1 MAEVRVEMPVRHIEG
16 NLVFSTNQSVWAY
29 YEVDTYDYAYRSQK
43 EKQKMRARWYAV
55 ARQLPYESHILEI
68 PEFPQL
74 ESQLRV
80 PQSGPLV
87 EAATKQR
94 EMTMAVLA
102 DHVKEPTDFRVFIG
116 FKVPRVSRMAI
127 KRRIRRTIYHKWY
140 DLRRYIGTISGL
152 RPYDILEEELF
163 DYQDAEELIA
173 QELSSLLVNKPA
185 TTRELQWIY
194 RSSVFRGIGEPTLLE
209 EWKPQKQTITVAG
222 DNQAIR
228 PYPNVIRTLIPGAF
242 EVKEHWL
249 RVKVF
254 DEKDGQEKTSY
265 QAFLYVTYM
274 KEDLKFPGQAEWAYW
289 VQRFKFPV
297 SISCRIRSISNEQA
311 MKELTKTKLRLQN
324 QVKYIRTEGQQTD
337 AYTEEKYLK
346 AVDKE
351 AEYRGKEDQPILY
364 MTVCFC
370 VSAPS
375 EKLLHSR
382 MKEVISHYNR
392 RGIKLQASSG
402 DQFLAFNEFLP
413 GCPQYVKDYEL
424 AVQPDVMAEAMFG
437 ATQSLG
443 DAAGYFIGFTGPPA
457 VQRSKLT
464 KPVLFHPALA
474 AQNVGRTKSLAM
486 AFLGSTGFGKS
497 LAMNLIIY
505 LAVLMLQARATIID
519 PKGDRGHWPEELPWL
534 KEHTNVITLGSNPG
548 EDSGSMDP
556 FTVFQDA
563 RGPMYAKDFLTQLL
577 ALKRDHPWYLAIQD
591 AVQTVQ
597 GHSEPCMMRVL
608 ELLKTKDKA
617 LYNALQ
623 SYTSYPFAHLVFGE
637 GDKGKRT
644 LNFDSRINILQIQGL
659 KVPSQKKQPQD
670 YSEIE
675 ALSKALLTP
684 ITAYTDQFS
693 RMDNSLFKI
702 IGWDEAWAPLSSDI
716 GEATLDSGIREGR
729 SRNTSFAL
737 ASQNTTDIKGELMNN
752 IGNKFIFNL
761 DDPVQ
766 IDRALEI
773 LKLEKNEKNRENMT
787 LLGNGECFFRD
798 IYGRVGR
805 LQFDPLFQE
814 LMEVFSTTPPSEE
827 KAETIQRAF
836 QAHTEAMV

>member
-29 YEVDTYDYAYRSQK
+29 YEIDTYDYAYRSEK
-43 EKQKMRARWYAV
+43 EQQKMRARWYAV
-55 ARQLPYESHILEI
+55 ARQLPYESHIVEI

-87 EAATKQR
+87 EAAKKQR

-102 DHVKEPTDFRVFIG
+102 EHVKEPTDFRVFIG

-127 KRRIRRTIYHKWY
+127 KRRIRRTLYHKWY

-382 MKEVISHYNR
+382 VKEVISHYNR

-424 AVQPDVMAEAMFG
+424 AVVPP
-437 ATQSLG
+437 SLG
-443 DAAGYFIGFTGPPA
+443 GAKRGPYQIVSYGIFGEHGVWEEPCHEPDYLPLGINAPSPSHDHRPERGPRPLAGGTALAERAHQCNYPGIQPGRGQRVHGSLYSVPGCPGTDACERLPDSAPGTETGSSLVSRDPRRSPNSARTRRTLYDARTGALENERHSVVQRPA
-457 VQRSKLT
+457 VLH
-464 KPVLFHPALA
+464 LL
-474 AQNVGRTKSLAM
+474 SLCS
-486 AFLGSTGFGKS
+486 LG
-497 LAMNLIIY
+497 I
-505 LAVLMLQARATIID
+505 
-519 PKGDRGHWPEELPWL
+519 RG
-534 KEHTNVITLGSNPG
+534 G
-548 EDSGSMDP
+548 
-556 FTVFQDA
+556 
-563 RGPMYAKDFLTQLL
+563 RGPKD
-577 ALKRDHPWYLAIQD
+577 P
-591 AVQTVQ
+591 
-597 GHSEPCMMRVL
+597 
-608 ELLKTKDKA
+608 
-617 LYNALQ
+617 
-623 SYTSYPFAHLVFGE
+623 
-637 GDKGKRT
+637 
-644 LNFDSRINILQIQGL
+644 
-659 KVPSQKKQPQD
+659 
-670 YSEIE
+670 
-675 ALSKALLTP
+675 
-684 ITAYTDQFS
+684 
-693 RMDNSLFKI
+693 
-702 IGWDEAWAPLSSDI
+702 
-716 GEATLDSGIREGR
+716 
-729 SRNTSFAL
+729 
-737 ASQNTTDIKGELMNN
+737 
-752 IGNKFIFNL
+752 
-761 DDPVQ
+761 
-766 IDRALEI
+766 
-773 LKLEKNEKNRENMT
+773 
-787 LLGNGECFFRD
+787 
-798 IYGRVGR
+798 
-805 LQFDPLFQE
+805 
-814 LMEVFSTTPPSEE
+814 
-827 KAETIQRAF
+827 
-836 QAHTEAMV
+836 